1 MRKHE
6 DTGLNHSKPTHAQH
20 FYATNGQSPNTNHET
35 LLENGAV
42 GDSKPGNGGPLLDGE
57 LFADS
62 ADETDGICGSQT
74 KTSSGNKL
82 SAAKAGDLTANQ
94 KPWPSITDL
103 RHLMEARGPEAQ
115 LKLADE
121 FRGIDGLLDGLRVD
135 PVKGLPQD
143 KHYLDERRKRYGS
156 NTIPKAESKSLI
168 KLIFDASKDPT
179 LIILILSGL
188 VSLGLSFY
196 EPPPAV
202 SAPQTLL
209 NGTVINGTAGVPEKE
224 EHGSAWIEGVAILVC
239 VVVVVLVTA
248 LNDFSKERQF
258 RNLQDKIE
266 TGQKFSVIR
275 EGEALDVPV
284 SDLVVGDV
292 IRVKY
297 GDLVPADGVLL
308 QGNDL
313 KIDESSLTGESD
325 HVKKTVEED
334 PFVLSGTYIMEG
346 SGKVVITAVGIN
358 SQTGIIM
365 TLLGGGKPEGD
376 SDSSSSS
383 SSSDS
388 TSSGS
393 SSSSSSSSSD
403 NGDLHSKSILQTK
416 LSALALHIIYC
427 GTSVALVALI
437 VLIVRFCIETYI
449 IAGESFS
456 VAQLYNFIK
465 FFIIAVTIL
474 VISIPEGLPLAIAL
488 SLTYSVKKM
497 MKDNNLVRHLDA
509 CETMGNATTICS
521 DKTGTLTTNR
531 MTCVQS
537 YVCGRLYTD
546 EKSQPTAATLPPT
559 VISLITESITLNCAY
574 NSMIAEPEKPG
585 ERGQQLG
592 NKTECGLLGYVQRL
606 GGDVNAIRR
615 AQPEESLFKVY
626 TFNSSRKS
634 MMTVIELKSP
644 GGVKYGYRVFAKGA
658 SEIILGRCKYF
669 IGADGS
675 PEIFDEEKHKQ
686 FHDIIH
692 NMATNGLRTI
702 CIGYKDYILKNVK
715 EPGETDV
722 AIESEEDI
730 NWDDEKEISNNF
742 TGLCICGIQ
751 DPVRDEVPEAIRR
764 CKSAGITV
772 RMVTGDNINTARAIA
787 LNCQIIQPGEDFLVL
802 EGKEFNERIRDKNGQ
817 VSQAKLDEVWPRLR
831 VLARAQPA
839 DKYTL
844 VKGIIDS
851 KITTQ
856 REIVAVTGD
865 GTNDGP
871 ALKKADVGFAMGIAG
886 TDVAKEASDII
897 LTDDN
902 FTSIVKAVMW
912 GRNVYDSISKFLQFQ
927 LTVNVVAVLTA
938 FIGACSVSDS
948 PLKAVH
954 MLWINLIMDTLASL
968 ALATEMP
975 TEELLQRKPY
985 GRKKS
990 LISRTMVKN
999 IVLHA
1004 LYQLIVLMVFLF
1016 KGPEFFGIPTG
1027 LNAPLFAPPSQHF
1040 TIIFNTFVMMTVF
1053 NEINARKV
1061 HGERNVFKYLS
1072 SNHTFIVIWVC
1083 TFICQIIIVQFG
1095 GQWFSTAP
1103 LTLSQWAVCLGFGVS
1118 ELLFGQ
1124 IVATIPSKKLPK
1136 SVALLRGVPE
1146 PSPLAMHRHEDQK
1159 PHTHSHAMQHHRS
1172 PKAMSLWFRA
1182 VELIAV
1188 NYRIMR
1194 AMQENHK
1201 MRRMG
1206 VTAPK
1211 MSAEAA
1217 EKWRDSYRRY
1227 RHKKHHERKLAREAS
1242 KDVPDTPEVPHSEKE
1257 KDDMRKIHRQIK
1269 GITRARNSVS
1279 ASSHQENHPSQVNMD
1294 PSSNV

>member
-1 MRKHE
+1 MRKHY
-6 DTGLNHSKPTHAQH
+6 DSGLDNSNPTHAQH
-20 FYATNGQSPNTNHET
+20 FRATNGPSPASNNEIS
-35 LLENGAV
+35 LENGYL
-42 GDSKPGNGGPLLDGE
+42 GESKPGNGGPIVDGE
-57 LFADS
+57 LFADGT
-62 ADETDGICGSQT
+62 DEPDGICGSET
-74 KTSSGNKL
+74 KTTSRTKL
-82 SAAKAGDLTANQ
+82 SAAKAGDLTADSQ
-94 KPWPSITDL
+94 TPWPSISEL
-103 RHLMEARGPEAQ
+103 RHLMEARGPDAQ
-115 LKLADE
+115 LKLSDE
-121 FRGIDGLLDGLRVD
+121 FKGVDGLLSKLRVD
-135 PVKGLPQD
+135 PVKGLPND

-156 NTIPKAESKSLI
+156 NTIPKAESKSLL
-168 KLIFDASKDPT
+168 KLIYDASKDPT
-179 LIILILSGL
+179 LIILIFSGL

-196 EPPPAV
+196 QPP
-202 SAPQTLL
+202 SENSGLTLT
-209 NGTVINGTAGVPEKE
+209 NGTIVNGTNLNEGE
-224 EHGSAWIEGVAILVC
+224 EEDHGSAWIEGVAILVC

-248 LNDFSKERQF
+248 LNDYSKERQF

-275 EGEALDVPV
+275 AGDALDVPV

-297 GDLVPADGVLL
+297 GDLVPSDGVLL

-325 HVKKTVEED
+325 HVKKTVEDD
-334 PFVLSGTYIMEG
+334 PFVLSGTYVMEG
-346 SGKVVITAVGIN
+346 SGKVVVTAVGVN

-376 SDSSSSS
+376 SDASSSN

-388 TSSGS
+388 SSSGSGS
-393 SSSSSSSSSD
+393 SSTSSDSD
-403 NGDLHSKSILQTK
+403 NGDLHTKSILQTK

-427 GTSVALVALI
+427 GTSVAILALI
-437 VLIVRFCIETYI
+437 ILIIRYCIETYI
-449 IAGESFS
+449 VGGQSFN
-456 VAQLYNFIK
+456 VAQLYNFVK

-537 YVCGRLYTD
+537 YVCDKLYTD
-546 EKSQPTAATLPPT
+546 EKSQPTAGTLPGDVT
-559 VISLITESITLNCAY
+559 SLITESITLNCAY
-574 NSMIAEPEKPG
+574 NSMIVDGEKPG
-585 ERGQQLG
+585 DKGLQLG
-592 NKTECGLLGYVQRL
+592 NKTECGLLGFVSRL
-606 GGDVNAIRR
+606 GGDVNAIRK

-634 MMTVIELKSP
+634 MMTVIQLKDAL
-644 GGVKYGYRVFAKGA
+644 GNNYGYRVIAKGA

-669 IGADGS
+669 IGSEGT
-675 PEIFDEEKHKQ
+675 PELFTEAKHNKL
-686 FHDIIH
+686 HGIIH
-692 NMATNGLRTI
+692 NMANNGLRTI
-702 CIGYKDYILKNVK
+702 CIGYKDYILKEGREVK
-715 EPGETDV
+715 ETEHGITSDD
-722 AIESEEDI
+722 DI
-730 NWDDEKEISNNF
+730 DWDDEKEISKDF
-742 TGLCICGIQ
+742 IGLCICGIQ
-751 DPVRDEVPEAIRR
+751 DPVRDEVPDAITR
-764 CKSAGITV
+764 CKNAGITV

-787 LNCQIIQPGEDFLVL
+787 LNCKIIEPGEDFLVL

-902 FTSIVKAVMW
+902 FSSIVKAVMW

-999 IVLHA
+999 ILLHA

-1016 KGPEFFGIPTG
+1016 KGPELFGIHSG
-1027 LNAPLFAPPSQHF
+1027 LNAPLFAPPSVHF

-1072 SNHTFIVIWVC
+1072 SNHMFIVIWVC

-1103 LTLSQWAVCLGFGVS
+1103 LSLSQWAVCLGFGLS
-1118 ELLFGQ
+1118 ELVFGQ

-1136 SVALLRGVPE
+1136 SVALLRGVPT
-1146 PSPLAMHRHEDQK
+1146 PTPLSMHRREEKQ
-1159 PHTHSHAMQHHRS
+1159 SHALQHHSS
-1172 PKAMSLWFRA
+1172 PKAMSLWLRA

-1188 NYRIMR
+1188 HYRIMR
-1194 AMQENHK
+1194 AMRENHRQK
-1201 MRRMG
+1201 TMG
-1206 VTAPK
+1206 ETAPK
-1211 MSAEAA
+1211 MTAEAA
-1217 EKWRDSYRRY
+1217 ERWRASYRRY
-1227 RHKKHHERKLAREAS
+1227 RHRQRHTKKLAREAS
-1242 KDVPDTPEVPHSEKE
+1242 KDNPEVVPTEPQAESHEI
-1257 KDDMRKIHRQIK
+1257 RKIHRQIK
-1269 GITRARNSVS
+1269 GITRPRNSMS
-1279 ASSHQENHPSQVNMD
+1279 TSSQNQENSQVNMD
-1294 PSSNV
+1294 PSSNA